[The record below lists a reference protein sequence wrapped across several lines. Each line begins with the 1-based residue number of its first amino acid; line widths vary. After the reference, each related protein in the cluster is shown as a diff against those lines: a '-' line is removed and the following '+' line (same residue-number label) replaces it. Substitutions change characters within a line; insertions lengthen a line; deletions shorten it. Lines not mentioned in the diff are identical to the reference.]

1 MKVVLIFAVATLSP
15 ALRAPPR
22 FVQPRMQS
30 TAELLRRDADVAT
43 RKRAEDE
50 RSLLQEGSPLL
61 AVKQKGA
68 HAAAARGFS
77 SGGGLASAS
86 KSAKKKAA
94 ASAKKKGGAK
104 KKTATRPPSALAAEL
119 KAQGVVRIDGAL
131 SPETVAELRDFVDA
145 ERLVAEEEVAA
156 GHYDRASRFADL
168 LLLENRADFL
178 LPLRGAS
185 IKALHEL
192 VGEGS
197 TLGTLV
203 REIMG
208 DGGILQEIACLI
220 SEPGSKQ
227 QPLHPDTGW
236 TKVPP
241 LYACFVAL
249 QDVTLEM
256 GPTVFLP
263 GTHTED
269 AHALFFGGELQQGG
283 SLPPPI
289 PTEFLKSRKVVLGT
303 LKAGDIAMYNQQV
316 LHCGSANKSDKIR
329 RQFYVSWRN
338 PAVKSAIR
346 CRASM
351 RPAFVGK
358 LTLGD
363 IQKEL
368 KLLDGRTER
377 MDDEGGH
384 GVFGQLDE
392 IDRQPD
398 SKKRDRKQAG
408 SLYVSSG
415 PVDLV

>member
-1 MKVVLIFAVATLSP
+1 MKVVLIFVVATLSP
-15 ALRAPPR
+15 APLLALRAPPR
-22 FVQPRMQS
+22 LVQPRMQS

-43 RKRAEDE
+43 KKRAEEE
-50 RSLLQEGSPLL
+50 RSLLQAGSPLL

-68 HAAAARGFS
+68 HAAAPPRGFS
-77 SGGGLASAS
+77 GGGGLGSSS
-86 KSAKKKAA
+86 KSVKKKGA
-94 ASAKKKGGAK
+94 ASGKKKGGAAAK
-104 KKTATRPPSALAAEL
+104 RKTATGTRPPSALAAEL

-145 ERLVAEEEVAA
+145 ERLIAEEEVAA
-156 GHYDRASRFADL
+156 ADYDRASRFADL

-208 DGGILQEIACLI
+208 DGGVLQEIACLI
-220 SEPGSKQ
+220 SEPGSRQ

-269 AHALFFGGELQQGG
+269 AHAVFFGGEIQQGG
-283 SLPPPI
+283 YLPPPTI
-289 PTEFLKSRKVVLGT
+289 PHHLPSSPTTSYHLPMCMQVARSLRPSRQSSSSRARSL
-303 LKAGDIAMYNQQV
+303 
-316 LHCGSANKSDKIR
+316 SA
-329 RQFYVSWRN
+329 
-338 PAVKSAIR
+338 
-346 CRASM
+346 
-351 RPAFVGK
+351 
-358 LTLGD
+358 L
-363 IQKEL
+363 
-368 KLLDGRTER
+368 
-377 MDDEGGH
+377 
-384 GVFGQLDE
+384 
-392 IDRQPD
+392 
-398 SKKRDRKQAG
+398 
-408 SLYVSSG
+408 
-415 PVDLV
+415 